1 MGSLFEVCPV
11 LRLLAIRHQ
20 ANDLKAV
27 VGRAGILQAGGGGH
41 VRLGV
46 NYRNHTMG
54 RGGCPPLKVLF
65 RPIANL
71 RRRNAASDPALPL

>member
-1 MGSLFEVCPV
+1 MGGFFEVTPV

-41 VRLGV
+41 GRWVGTAEIIARKGALVRPV
-46 NYRNHTMG
+46 T
-54 RGGCPPLKVLF
+54 LKQT
-65 RPIANL
+65 
-71 RRRNAASDPALPL
+71 